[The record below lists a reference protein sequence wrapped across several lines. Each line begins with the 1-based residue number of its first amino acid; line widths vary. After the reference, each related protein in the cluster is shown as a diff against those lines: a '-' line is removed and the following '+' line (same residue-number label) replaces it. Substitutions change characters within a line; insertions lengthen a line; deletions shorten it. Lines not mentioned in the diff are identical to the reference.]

1 MFAFQNVPNSGARM
15 AFCTRVLKMIV
26 GLGKVVNGCSSRITG
41 ILQPCHMG
49 RAIPAT
55 ALKKKIKTLYEKYYS
70 LEDVFLDCPCI
81 ISESG
86 LKNCLNF
93 LKMSE
98 Q

>member
-26 GLGKVVNGCSSRITG
+26 GLGKVVNGCSLRITG

-55 ALKKKIKTLYEKYYS
+55 ALKKKK
-70 LEDVFLDCPCI
+70 
-81 ISESG
+81 
-86 LKNCLNF
+86 KNCMKNTIL
-93 LKMSE
+93 LKMYF
-98 Q
+98 